1 LLLPHFVLSLIAGFG
16 RGGQGRHNRNSHPQT
31 ALSSAYANPFD
42 SLHFGM
48 TGINNLFSVG
58 QPNAFTSFSSL
69 DNFGGPGGGA
79 VKRTST
85 STRFINGKKMTTK
98 K

>member
-1 LLLPHFVLSLIAGFG
+1 MAGI
-16 RGGQGRHNRNSHPQT
+16 
-31 ALSSAYANPFD
+31 D
-42 SLHFGM
+42 
-48 TGINNLFSVG
+48 NLFSVG
-58 QPNAFTSFSSL
+58 QPDPFTSFSTLSS
-69 DNFGGPGGGA
+69 FGGTGGGA